1 MDRLLFQ
8 IPIVVEG
15 LFARLGYS
23 ERRKLVKTLLD
34 HDREG
39 LKETSTSSFSSFEK
53 VNDLEE
59 FGRFI
64 NNNNN
69 NNNNNEF
76 GRFDIPQHRRSQLD
90 SAGELWKSSEEE
102 EEGFY

>member
-53 VNDLEE
+53 VNELGEEE
-59 FGRFI
+59 F
-64 NNNNN
+64 
-69 NNNNNEF
+69 
-76 GRFDIPQHRRSQLD
+76 RRRCRPQLD
-90 SAGELWKSSEEE
+90 SAGEQWRSSTEEE
-102 EEGFY
+102 Q